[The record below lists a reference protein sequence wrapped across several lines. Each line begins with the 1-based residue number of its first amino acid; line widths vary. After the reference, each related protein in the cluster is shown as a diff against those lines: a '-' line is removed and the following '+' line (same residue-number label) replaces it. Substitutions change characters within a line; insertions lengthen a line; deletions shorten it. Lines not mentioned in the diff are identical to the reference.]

1 MDCEFSK
8 STMKEIAFE
17 TYSTSFQMTSS
28 IDIRFVFFFL
38 LNISSD
44 LLVASYDLVWKKFGK
59 LVIAKILK

>member
-1 MDCEFSK
+1 
-8 STMKEIAFE
+8 MKEIAFE